1 MTINYEVF
9 SKDPRTSEIPN
20 TGVSKLLPPQSD
32 AEWSVLRYELTS
44 FVCEGEYERGLDRIL
59 GSYLEHLSR
68 AEQPAVWVSGFFG
81 SGKSHMVRVLEYL
94 WSDAAFPD
102 GASSRGLAHVS
113 PTISNHLTELST
125 AAKRAGTPLWSAA
138 GTLGTGAAEEIEL
151 NFLSILYQA
160 AGLPT
165 KIGPARCALWLKS
178 EGLYDAVAETL
189 KASNRDIGSELRNM
203 YVSRPLA
210 EAVLAHS
217 AGQAADPT
225 ELLRQLR
232 ATFPD
237 KAALTVDELVDQVH
251 EVLETVSGQKGVI
264 PLTLVVLD
272 ELQQYINDDS
282 SKALKVQH
290 LVEACSS
297 RFDSKLLVVATGQS
311 AMTGNQILQ
320 KIVDRFGVQVELKT
334 HDVDTVVRQ
343 VVLQKNPQRIGEIKT
358 VLGEASGEISR
369 ELAGAK
375 IQHRESDDESL
386 VLDYPLLPSRR
397 QFWAEVLR
405 NADTSGKGGQ
415 LRSQL
420 RVINEAN
427 QHVSERPLGT
437 VVGADYIYE
446 AISGSMRSSGVLLRD
461 TQTLIDEERRS
472 SDDGPLRARILS
484 AVFLVGLLPT
494 SGFQDTGVR
503 PTANHLADLL
513 VEDLSDSGAWLRKE
527 VPRVLAMLVDEGKLQ
542 EISGEYRIQTPEGQD
557 WDQDYRA
564 RKAALLGDSGRVS
577 MLRED
582 ALAQAVADHVPG
594 RVLQGATKAP
604 RQLTVTYG
612 SLPAVDSDAIPVGVV
627 TGWATTEKQF
637 MNEVLGLGTESPVL
651 GAFLPQINPDDFR
664 EALAT
669 YHASKDTV
677 ELRPQPSTD
686 EGRLAKR
693 SIESVRDSARERL
706 QTLVSEVLAAAQV
719 VQAGGSMAEGL
730 TLRAKIEAGALR
742 AADRMYP
749 RFALADNPAWSKV
762 VERAR
767 GGNTAALEAV
777 GYTGETNKQPVAKLV
792 YEALT
797 STWTLGSAVLT
808 KFSKPPFGWTK
819 DPINGALLA
828 LLVSGDIR
836 AQTNG
841 KDVAA
846 SSIPSTGVGAASYI
860 RESVSIGVQERIA
873 ARKTLGL
880 AGITTTP
887 GEEAANAAVLVE
899 RLSARAA
906 TVSGDAP
913 MPIVTVPEEISRLR
927 SLHGN
932 ALLLELSK
940 SSDVVGGFVSLLDN
954 LQGKLAERVAQWELA
969 KRLSRHAAL
978 LPDTS
983 PTISQLDAVRVNR
996 SLLEPT
1002 DPVGPLVIDLADS
1015 LRQELK
1021 KVFADY
1027 AAELNAGLRG
1037 LSEEEAWKSLDEV
1050 AAQKILRDNNLVPLP
1065 EPLYA
1070 TPINI
1075 ADALDADPVATW
1087 IDRTAALSGRLEKAR
1102 TDAIQTSLPQAKKI
1116 SVPRATLTCS
1126 EDVDAYLMKFRQH
1139 LLSELAANTSI
1150 VI

>member
-94 WSDAAFPD
+94 WTDAVLPD

-113 PTISNHLTELST
+113 PMISNHLTELST
-125 AAKRAGTPLWSAA
+125 AAKRVGTPLWSAA

-189 KASNRDIGSELRNM
+189 QASNRDIGSELRNM

-210 EAVLAHS
+210 AAVLAHNPS
-217 AGQAADPT
+217 QAGDPT

-232 ATFPD
+232 VSFPD

-272 ELQQYINDDS
+272 ELQQYINDDA

-297 RFDSKLLVVATGQS
+297 RFGSKLLVVATGQS

-343 VVLQKNPQRIGEIKT
+343 VVLKKNPDRIAEIKSAM
-358 VLGEASGEISR
+358 GEASGEISR

-405 NADTSGKGGQ
+405 NADSSGKGGQ

-437 VVGADYIYE
+437 VVGADFIYE

-461 TQTLIDEERRS
+461 TQTLIDEERQS

-484 AVFLVGLLPT
+484 TVFLVGLLPT
-494 SGFQDTGVR
+494 AGFQDTGVR

-513 VEDLSDSGAWLRKE
+513 VEDLSDSGAWLRKD

-564 RKAALLGDSGRVS
+564 RKSALIGDSGRVS
-577 MLRED
+577 MLRDD
-582 ALAQAVADHVPG
+582 ALVHAVSDLLPS
-594 RVLQGATKAP
+594 RVLQGDTKAP
-604 RQLTVTYG
+604 RQLAVTYG
-612 SLPAVDSDAIPVGVV
+612 SVPAAENDSIPVGIV
-627 TGWATTEKQF
+627 TGWAMTEKQF
-637 MNEVLGLGTESPVL
+637 MDEIQGLGTESPVL
-651 GAFLPQINPDDFR
+651 GAFLPQINPEDFR

-669 YHASKDTV
+669 YQASKETV

-693 SIESVRDSARERL
+693 SIESVRDSAKERL
-706 QTLVSEVLAAAQV
+706 DALVAEVLGAAHV
-719 VQAGGSMAEGL
+719 VQAGGSRAESS
-730 TLRAKIEAGALR
+730 TLKGKIEAGALR
-742 AADRMYP
+742 AADRMFP
-749 RFALADNPAWSKV
+749 RFAMSDNPAWAKV

-767 GGNTAALEAV
+767 GGNTSALEAV
-777 GYTGETNKQPVAKLV
+777 GHTGETNKQAVAKLV
-792 YEALT
+792 YESLN
-797 STWTLGSAVLT
+797 STWTVGSTILS
-808 KFSKPPFGWTK
+808 KFSKAPYGWTR

-836 AQTNG
+836 AQING
-841 KDVAA
+841 KDVPA
-846 SSIPSTGVGAASYI
+846 SSIPATGVSAASYI
-860 RESVSIGVQERIA
+860 RESVSIGVQDRIA
-873 ARKTLGL
+873 ARKTLAL
-880 AGITTTP
+880 AGITSSP
-887 GEEAANAAVLVE
+887 GEEAPNAAVLVE

-906 TVSGDAP
+906 SVSGDAP
-913 MPIVTVPEEISRLR
+913 MPIVTVPDDISQLR

-932 ALLLELSK
+932 ELLLELSK
-940 SSDVVGGFVSLLDN
+940 STDAVGGFVSLLD
-954 LQGKLAERVAQWELA
+954 KLESKSSERRVKWELA
-969 KRLSRHAAL
+969 KRLSRHAL
-978 LPDTS
+978 LLADVP
-983 PTISQLDAVRVNR
+983 PAIGQMEAVRTNR
-996 SLLEPT
+996 SLLE
-1002 DPVGPLVIDLADS
+1002 DQDSVGPLVVELADR

-1021 KVFADY
+1021 TVYAEYISALDSGLQGL
-1027 AAELNAGLRG
+1027 AAEQ
-1037 LSEEEAWKSLDEV
+1037 AWKSLDE
-1050 AAQKILRDNNLVPLP
+1050 AASKKILRDNNLVRVP
-1065 EPLYA
+1065 EPTCA
-1070 TPINI
+1070 TPANI
-1075 ADALDADPVATW
+1075 ADSLDATPVTTW
-1087 IDRTAALSGRLEKAR
+1087 IDRTAALVGRLVKAR
-1102 TDAIQTSLPQAKKI
+1102 TDAVHLTLPQAKKVA
-1116 SVPRATLTCS
+1116 VPPATLSTT
-1126 EDVDAYLMKFRQH
+1126 EEVDAYLVQLRQH
-1139 LLSELAANTSI
+1139 LLSELTANTSI